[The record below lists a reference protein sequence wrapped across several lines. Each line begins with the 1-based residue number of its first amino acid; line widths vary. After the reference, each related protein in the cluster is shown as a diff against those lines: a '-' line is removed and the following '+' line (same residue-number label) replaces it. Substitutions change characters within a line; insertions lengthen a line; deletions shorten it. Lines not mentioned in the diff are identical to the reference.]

1 MFILLYFSRSLTLSL
16 NISYYYFLSYFLFLL
31 LFNLFFHFSHQ
42 VLKFNKQNLN
52 FRSPDIF
59 PILIHSF
66 PPSSRFS
73 ETKKEYSETKRSR
86 NDSFSWLTGYQSRQ
100 QDQTCSRNSESQ
112 KVFLNLIFNVE
123 RCLKFQ
129 VQNLAKA
136 VGSNSKRLAP
146 ILRTQKAQKVRAAAL
161 ARPGTKTIKPFCHN

>member
-1 MFILLYFSRSLTLSL
+1 ML
-16 NISYYYFLSYFLFLL
+16 
-31 LFNLFFHFSHQ
+31 
-42 VLKFNKQNLN
+42 NLN

-100 QDQTCSRNSESQ
+100 QDQTWSRNSDSQ

-161 ARPGTKTIKPFCHN
+161 ARPGTKTIKPFCHTSCSIQSGLDSNILPDYMYTMAVIELFHARRDGTLNIHLINLTL

>member
-1 MFILLYFSRSLTLSL
+1 ML
-16 NISYYYFLSYFLFLL
+16 
-31 LFNLFFHFSHQ
+31 
-42 VLKFNKQNLN
+42 NLN

-59 PILIHSF
+59 PLLIHSF